1 MSEVTEYVANALL
14 RVNRPSGVSI
24 KTYFYQ
30 KESLANIQ
38 FTVQIRPGEIL
49 PDWVHGD
56 EIKALRPRADCT
68 AGLFGVVTKQNVEVA
83 ITIRSR
89 RSEGFWHSGK
99 PIGTNPATVDP
110 APAAT

>member
-1 MSEVTEYVANALL
+1 MSELTEYVANALL
-14 RVNRPSGVSI
+14 RVNRPGGVFI

-56 EIKALRPRADCT
+56 EIKALLDRE
-68 AGLFGVVTKQNVEVA
+68 L
-83 ITIRSR
+83 ITPR
-89 RSEGFWHSGK
+89 RSS
-99 PIGTNPATVDP
+99 VS
-110 APAAT
+110 